1 VELGGHRGGFVGWN
15 KERKKDKLED
25 KKEDKLALNG

>member
-1 VELGGHRGGFVGWN
+1 LWVGI
-15 KERKKDKLED
+15 KKGKKDKLED